1 MNNQYLEGLLL
12 QHQERITQAQMM
24 GESTYHLTLSLAESR
39 NIVNNKKDDNAH
51 LSEVCGVIA
60 HYLHDSQ
67 QVGTVQV
74 VSSHEPNLLYLSW
87 ICGIGLA
94 FGAFGT
100 HKLGITPM
108 SVFVAWSFAF
118 LTSCLFSAITEKIY
132 LKITLYIN
140 TDLP

>member
-12 QHQERITQAQMM
+12 QHQERIAQAKMM
-24 GESTYHLTLSLAESR
+24 GKSTYHLTLPLSESR

-51 LSEVCGVIA
+51 LSEVCGIIA
-60 HYLHDSQ
+60 HYLQDLQ

-74 VSSHEPNLLYLSW
+74 VYANATSLPYIFGL
-87 ICGIGLA
+87 CGVGLVFGVFFMHNIGL
-94 FGAFGT
+94 
-100 HKLGITPM
+100 HLMGI
-108 SVFVAWSFAF
+108 FVAWTLAF
-118 LTSCLFSAITEKIY
+118 LFSCLLSTITEKIY